1 MNTDKRILVTGGTG
15 FIGTNLVNLL
25 RSEGFTNV
33 TVVGSKDYNLMERS
47 QVSEL
52 FTACKPEIVVHLAA
66 KVGGIDDIKSK
77 PAEYYYEN
85 MLMCTYVLDECKNH
99 GVEKIVAIGTNCSYP
114 PDIDVPFKESDLFNG
129 YPQKVNASYGMVKR
143 AFYQQCVSYKQQYG
157 TDFIYLIPTNAYGV
171 GDHFDEASGHVIP
184 AMIKKFAKAVE
195 TNTKVTLW
203 GRGIATREF
212 MYIDD
217 VSRSIFR
224 AMTDYDGDEPLNIG
238 TGIETS
244 IKELATAVAE
254 LTGYTDE
261 IIWDVDKPEG
271 YLRKCLDNTN
281 MKKYFGDVEF
291 TPLYEGLKKTVDW
304 AASTGIIRRAT

>member
-1 MNTDKRILVTGGTG
+1 MNKDKRILVTGGTG
-15 FIGTNLVNLL
+15 FIGTNLVNLF
-25 RSEGFTNV
+25 RRKGFINV
-33 TVVGSKDYNLMERS
+33 TAVGSKDYNLMDRQ
-47 QVSEL
+47 QVSTL
-52 FTACKPEIVVHLAA
+52 FKECKPEIVIHLAA
-66 KVGGIDDIKSK
+66 KVGGIDDIKTK

-99 GVEKIVAIGTNCSYP
+99 NVEKLVAIGTNCSYP

-184 AMIKKFAKAVE
+184 AMIKKFDTAVKNK
-195 TNTKVTLW
+195 TQVTLW

-217 VSRSIFR
+217 ISESIYR
-224 AMTDYDGDEPLNIG
+224 AITNYNGDAPLNIG

-244 IKELATAVAE
+244 IKELATVIAE
-254 LTGYTDE
+254 LTGYTDD
-261 IIWDVDKPEG
+261 IIWDIEKPEG
-271 YLRKCLDNTN
+271 YLRKCLDNSN
-281 MKKYFGDVEF
+281 MKKYLGEMSF
-291 TPLYEGLKKTVDW
+291 TTLRDGLKKTVEW
-304 AASTGIIRRAT
+304 AHQNNII

>member
-1 MNTDKRILVTGGTG
+1 MDKNKRILVTGGTG
-15 FIGTNLVNLL
+15 FIGSNLVNLL
-25 RSEGFTNV
+25 HSKGFAQV
-33 TVVGSKDYNLMERS
+33 TAVGSKDYNLMERS
-47 QVSEL
+47 QVADL
-52 FTACKPEIVVHLAA
+52 FAACKPEIVIHLAA
-66 KVGGIDDIKSK
+66 KVGGIDDIKTK

-184 AMIKKFAKAVE
+184 AMIKKFANAVK
-195 TNTKVTLW
+195 TGTKVTLW

-217 VSRSIFR
+217 VSESIFR
-224 AMTDYDGDEPLNIG
+224 ALTEYDGDEPLNIG
-238 TGIETS
+238 TGVETS
-244 IKELATAVAE
+244 IRELATAIAE

-271 YLRKCLDNTN
+271 YLRKCLDNSN
-281 MKKYFGDVEF
+281 MKKYLGDIPF
-291 TPLYEGLKKTVDW
+291 TALYDGLKRTVKW
-304 AASTGIIRRAT
+304 AAETGII

>member
-1 MNTDKRILVTGGTG
+1 MDNNKKILVTGGTG
-15 FIGTNLVNLL
+15 FIGANLVGLL
-25 RSEGFTNV
+25 RRKGFANV
-33 TVVGSKDYNLMERS
+33 TAVGSRDYNLMERG
-47 QVSEL
+47 QVAEL
-52 FTACKPEIVVHLAA
+52 FAACRPDIVIHLAA
-66 KVGGIDDIKSK
+66 KVGGIDDIKTK

-114 PDIDVPFKESDLFNG
+114 PDIDVPFRESDLFNG

-184 AMIKKFAKAVE
+184 AMIKKFANAVK
-195 TNTKVTLW
+195 TGTKVTLW

-217 VSRSIFR
+217 VSESIFR
-224 AMTDYDGDEPLNIG
+224 ALTSYDGDEPLNIG
-238 TGIETS
+238 TGVETS

-271 YLRKCLDNTN
+271 YLRKCLDNSK
-281 MKKYFGDVEF
+281 MKQYLGDIPF
-291 TPLYEGLKKTVDW
+291 TALYDGLKRTVEW
-304 AASTGIIRRAT
+304 AAETGII

>member
-1 MNTDKRILVTGGTG
+1 MEKNKRILVTGGTG
-15 FIGTNLVNLL
+15 FIGSNLVNLL
-25 RSEGFTNV
+25 HSKGFEHV
-33 TVVGSKDYNLMERS
+33 MAVGSKDYNLMERS
-47 QVSEL
+47 QVADL
-52 FTACKPEIVVHLAA
+52 FAACKPEIVIHLAA
-66 KVGGIDDIKSK
+66 KVGGIDDIKTK

-114 PDIDVPFKESDLFNG
+114 PDIDVPFKEADLFNG

-171 GDHFDEASGHVIP
+171 DDHFDEASGHVIP
-184 AMIKKFAKAVE
+184 AMIKKFANAVK
-195 TNTKVTLW
+195 TGTKVTLW

-217 VSRSIFR
+217 VSESIFR
-224 AMTDYDGDEPLNIG
+224 ALTEYNGDEPLNIG
-238 TGIETS
+238 TGVETS
-244 IKELATAVAE
+244 IRELAETIAG
-254 LTGYTDE
+254 LIGYDKE

-271 YLRKCLDNTN
+271 YLRKCLDSSN
-281 MKKYFGDVEF
+281 MKACFGEVTF
-291 TPLYEGLKKTVDW
+291 TSLYDGLKRTIEW
-304 AASTGIIRRAT
+304 AKETGII